1 MSYTIEDKLIKKLT
15 LDKVGVFYFYTNF
28 MISEINE
35 GVIID
40 LNVVL
45 EVTNQYTKKYYGH
58 QVPFVY
64 ISNRVNSYSINPTI
78 HFETAKLLSNAKG
91 YAIVTYNTINT
102 EVAKMEK
109 SFLSIPTKVF
119 STLEDAIKW
128 TKELI
133 VLD

>member
-1 MSYTIEDKLIKKLT
+1 MLNHLEDNLIKKLT
-15 LDKVGVFYFYTNF
+15 LEKVGVFYFYTNY

-45 EVTNQYTKKYYGH
+45 EVTNQYTKKYYGQ

-64 ISNRVNSYSINPTI
+64 ISNRINSYSINPTI
-78 HFETAKLLSNAKG
+78 HFETAKLLTNAKG
-91 YAIVTYNTINT
+91 YAIVTYNHLNT
-102 EVAKMEK
+102 EVAHMEK
-109 SFLSIPTKVF
+109 SFLSIPTRVF
-119 STLEDAIKW
+119 STLEDAVKW

-133 VLD
+133 VQD